1 MTICDIDWCVSS
13 LGFCLTNFFKAHG
26 NKSWYLRDET
36 CIWEMGAEDIE
47 TFQQVSLSTCAWY
60 DYIVTICHLHQWQLI
75 TSFHVRRVPSTFR
88 PSRDKRFKMPWSF
101 LVLPSTKVL
110 ESLTSGRHRAHRH
123 GSMAAKQRSHG
134 KLRLQ
139 GRRLKKNL
147 KLEMLSTSLYMYY
160 YVLFICFDTRSM
172 SEAALDIFAEVSQKK
187 LFQQVEVNEPA
198 KHRHDEIHW
207 NTEKQV
213 KRKIPSRR
221 KKSVKD
227 EHSHWTFKIKSLNTY
242 R

>member
-147 KLEMLSTSLYMYY
+147 KLEMLSTSLFWYSFHVRGSSRYLRWGFTKK
-160 YVLFICFDTRSM
+160 VVSTGG
-172 SEAALDIFAEVSQKK
+172 SEWTCETSTW
-187 LFQQVEVNEPA
+187 
-198 KHRHDEIHW
+198 W
-207 NTEKQV
+207 NTLKYRKTSETKDPFKTQEKC
-213 KRKIPSRR
+213 KG
-221 KKSVKD
+221 
-227 EHSHWTFKIKSLNTY
+227 WTFSLNI
-242 R
+242 

>member
-147 KLEMLSTSLYMYY
+147 KLEMLSTSLYMYCSF
-160 YVLFICFDTRSM
+160 VFWFLILVPCPRQLSISSLRF
-172 SEAALDIFAEVSQKK
+172 
-187 LFQQVEVNEPA
+187 
-198 KHRHDEIHW
+198 H
-207 NTEKQV
+207 
-213 KRKIPSRR
+213 
-221 KKSVKD
+221 KKSCFNRWKWMNLRNID
-227 EHSHWTFKIKSLNTY
+227 MMKYIEIPKNKWNERSLQDA
-242 R
+242 RKV